1 MCIYRQKEQ
10 TPVSWLSQNDQIPW
24 LYHWWIPIVKGHKT
38 YLGPADNWLV
48 HRLVDLVH
56 TWSTKFAWKCRFAH
70 SFMNS
75 QLNSKIPPLSDSHR
89 QGLQITLRV
98 GRKPGSSSI
107 GGLGAHSVDQIL
119 DENIGSLIASWILNR
134 IPKFNHHR
142 IPTIKGYKSHSGSA
156 KNRSV
161 HRLVHL
167 VHTWSTEF
175 CMKTSARS

>member
-1 MCIYRQKEQ
+1 MTKFHDYTTDGFPSSRDTKHTLDRPTTGWFIG
-10 TPVSWLSQNDQIPW
+10 
-24 LYHWWIPIVKGHKT
+24 WWT
-38 YLGPADNWLV
+38 WCTLGLPN
-48 HRLVDLVH
+48 
-56 TWSTKFAWKCRFAH
+56 FAWKCRFTH